1 MTLCPKCGYERQP
14 KDDSFVPAGECP
26 NCGIVYDK
34 FADRQRQLDE
44 ASQSTH
50 SDKPGKKPLIW
61 GVVLCLLIF
70 FTIKILLKTGDT
82 PRNDA
87 GGNKDTGAA
96 GQLSSPGKTGPAAQ
110 NAASSHPQPELVDQI
125 AKGHG
130 STPSSREYGSEL
142 SSAIDR
148 LNKMHERLL
157 SDLYVFH
164 NDIPDYGW
172 DNIRKAQNYGKIRSM
187 LESYRRQHKYMD
199 NDFYVCVDMA
209 VNVWNMLATFGIQS
223 KLMIGNVERDITQEN
238 TIIRYLSTMN
248 HAWVLAEVTPSTWIP
263 LETTG
268 GYIVEPSMPG
278 FELYNKGLAFDN
290 PKDFKDCNV
299 SRKAMFETC
308 NETVTMR
315 NNFNQLYAGKPVSAE
330 GMEYIGRMKQKLS
343 DCEQLLGKMTAYLQG
358 R

>member
-1 MTLCPKCGYERQP
+1 M
-14 KDDSFVPAGECP
+14 
-26 NCGIVYDK
+26 N
-34 FADRQRQLDE
+34 
-44 ASQSTH
+44 
-50 SDKPGKKPLIW
+50 
-61 GVVLCLLIF
+61 
-70 FTIKILLKTGDT
+70 
-82 PRNDA
+82 
-87 GGNKDTGAA
+87 
-96 GQLSSPGKTGPAAQ
+96 AQ
-110 NAASSHPQPELVDQI
+110 
-125 AKGHG
+125 
-130 STPSSREYGSEL
+130 
-142 SSAIDR
+142 
-148 LNKMHERLL
+148 LL
-157 SDLYVFH
+157 SDLYIFRNH
-164 NDIPDYGW
+164 IPDYGW
-172 DNIRKAQNYGKIRSM
+172 DNIRREQNYGRIRSI
-187 LESYRRQHKYMD
+187 LENYRRQHKYMD

-343 DCEQLLGKMTAYLQG
+343 DCEQLLGKVTAYLQG